1 MTGLATFRRASALD
15 LEALTDLVIRS
26 KASNGYSDEFMQ
38 AFTPELIVSPELLRV
53 GEIWVC
59 EVDGNMAGLLHLVS
73 AGEVGELEAMFVDPA
88 YKGKGLGRQM
98 FDYAEMRLRALGAQH
113 VELDADP
120 FAVGF
125 YEAMGCRLIGH
136 TPSGSIPG
144 RMLPRM
150 RKTTR

>member
-1 MTGLATFRRASALD
+1 MTGKVVFRRAGTRDIA
-15 LEALTDLVIRS
+15 ALTGLVVRS

-38 AFTPELIVSPELLRV
+38 AFTPELIIRPELLQA

-59 EVDGNMAGLLHLVS
+59 EVGGSMAGLLHVVCD
-73 AGEVGELEAMFVDPA
+73 GEVAELEAMFVEPA
-88 YKGKGLGRQM
+88 WKGQGLGRQM
-98 FDYAEMRLRALGAQH
+98 FDFAEMRFRALGADA

-125 YEAMGCRLIGH
+125 YEAMGCTLIGH
-136 TPSGSIPG
+136 TPSSSIPG

-150 RKTTR
+150 RKTLQ

>member
-1 MTGLATFRRASALD
+1 MTGKAVFRRAD
-15 LEALTDLVIRS
+15 TEDIEALTELVIRS

-38 AFTPELIVSPELLRV
+38 AFTPELIVRPELLRV

-59 EVDGNMAGLLHLVS
+59 EVGGNAAGLLHLVCD
-73 AGEVGELEAMFVDPA
+73 GEVAELEAMFVDPA

-98 FDYAEMRLRALGAQH
+98 FDYAEMRLRGVGRTT

-125 YEAMGCRLIGH
+125 YEAMGCSLIGH

-150 RKTTR
+150 RKTLR

>member
-1 MTGLATFRRASALD
+1 MTGLATFRRAAAQD
-15 LEALTDLVIRS
+15 LEALTGLVIRS

-38 AFTPELIVSPELLRV
+38 AFTPELIIRSELLQV
-53 GEIWVC
+53 GEVWVC
-59 EVDGNMAGLLHLVS
+59 ELNGNTAGLLHLVCG
-73 AGEVGELEAMFVDPA
+73 GEVGELEAMFVDPA
-88 YKGKGLGRQM
+88 FKGQGLGRQM
-98 FDYAEMRLRALGAQH
+98 FNHAELRLRALGAQH

-125 YEAMGCRLIGH
+125 YEAMGCNQIGH

-150 RKTTR
+150 RKTLH